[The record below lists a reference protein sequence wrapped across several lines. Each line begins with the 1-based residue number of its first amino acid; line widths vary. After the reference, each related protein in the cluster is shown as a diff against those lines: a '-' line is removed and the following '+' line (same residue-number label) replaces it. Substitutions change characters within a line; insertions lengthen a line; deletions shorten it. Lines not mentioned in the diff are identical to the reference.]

1 MTLATREEREWLLGN
16 IARAF
21 CDYLGAVEPPV
32 PVEDMLHH
40 PPDSYQND
48 FGVVDMHSN
57 LWDATFARPL
67 SQKGNIFVRK
77 DLPSHKRR
85 FALARETLSAVI
97 TSKHGR
103 SLGLMDI
110 FISDLL
116 ESGESFAARMVAP
129 DSMVAAYRNRG
140 GSESDFAD
148 DFDIP
153 GPVAHKRWEE
163 TRNLK
168 T

>member
-21 CDYLGAVEPPV
+21 RDYLGAVGPPV
-32 PVEDMLHH
+32 PVEDILHH
-40 PPDSYQND
+40 PPDIYQND

-77 DLPSHKRR
+77 DLPSDKRR

-103 SLGLMDI
+103 SLGLMDL

-116 ESGESFAARMVAP
+116 ESGESFAAKMLTP
-129 DSMVAAYRNRG
+129 DPMVAAYRKRD
-140 GSESDFAD
+140 GSEDDFAI

-153 GPVAHKRWEE
+153 GPVASRRWTE
-163 TRNLK
+163 TSHLHS
-168 T
+168 

>member
-16 IARAF
+16 MARAF

-32 PVEDMLHH
+32 PVEDLLRH
-40 PPDSYQND
+40 PPDTYKND

-77 DLPSHKRR
+77 DLSSEKRR
-85 FALARETLSAVI
+85 FALAREALSAVI
-97 TSKHGR
+97 TSRHGR
-103 SLGLMDI
+103 ALGLMDF

-116 ESGESFAARMVAP
+116 DSGEQFAARLLAPEAMV
-129 DSMVAAYRNRG
+129 DAYRQQGGKERG
-140 GSESDFAD
+140 LAEK
-148 DFDIP
+148 FDIP
-153 GPVAHKRWEE
+153 APVAGRRWEE
-163 TRNLK
+163 TQRLK
-168 T
+168 S

>member
-1 MTLATREEREWLLGN
+1 MTPATREEREWLLGN
-16 IARAF
+16 IAHAF
-21 CDYLGAVEPPV
+21 CDYMGAVEPPV
-32 PVEDMLHH
+32 PIEDMLKH
-40 PPDSYQND
+40 PPDTYKND

-77 DLPSHKRR
+77 DLSSERRR

-103 SLGLMDI
+103 SLGLMDM

-116 ESGESFAARMVAP
+116 DSGERFAARLLAPEPMVG
-129 DSMVAAYRNRG
+129 AYRQQGGDERG
-140 GSESDFAD
+140 LAGR
-148 DFDIP
+148 FDIP
-153 GPVAHKRWEE
+153 GSVASKRWEE
-163 TRNLK
+163 TYRLK
-168 T
+168 S

>member
-1 MTLATREEREWLLGN
+1 VTLATREEREWLLGN

-21 CDYLGAVEPPV
+21 CDYMGAVEPPV
-32 PVEDMLHH
+32 PVEDMLKH
-40 PPDSYQND
+40 PPDLYKND

-77 DLPSHKRR
+77 DLPSEKRR

-103 SLGLMDI
+103 SLGLMDML
-110 FISDLL
+110 ISDLL
-116 ESGESFAARMVAP
+116 DSGERFAAQLLAPEPMV
-129 DSMVAAYRNRG
+129 DAYQQQGGDERG
-140 GSESDFAD
+140 LAER
-148 DFDIP
+148 FDIP
-153 GPVAHKRWEE
+153 GLVASKRWEE
-163 TRNLK
+163 SYQLQS
-168 T
+168 